1 VSRPYQ
7 KLLHF
12 NDPGIAGT
20 AAGDLSMAVFETMR
34 DRFPETRSNVTIRQI
49 NDLLDELVAIK
60 NPFKT
65 THDWRSSSR
74 AGGLLPPQKKKNNP
88 VLRRKWAEKLIR
100 MGLSPLE
107 HKWLVRILLQ
117 KIEVGMGSKTIL
129 QNWRKHALNL
139 YQGNNNL
146 KAVCTFLCNP
156 SFVRNLQEEDEER

>member
-12 NDPGIAGT
+12 NAPGIAGT

-100 MGLSPLE
+100 MGLHFFAIPPLYAT
-107 HKWLVRILLQ
+107 
-117 KIEVGMGSKTIL
+117 SK
-129 QNWRKHALNL
+129 RKTKSVDKLIM
-139 YQGNNNL
+139 
-146 KAVCTFLCNP
+146 VVTWMNP
-156 SFVRNLQEEDEER
+156 SPRLCLVIPFHQCYPAKHHLQWP